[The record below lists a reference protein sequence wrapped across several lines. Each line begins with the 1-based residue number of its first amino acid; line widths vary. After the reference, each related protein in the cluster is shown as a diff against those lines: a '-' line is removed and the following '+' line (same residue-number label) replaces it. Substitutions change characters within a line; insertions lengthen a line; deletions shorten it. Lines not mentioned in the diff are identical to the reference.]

1 MQLSAALRLVR
12 TIEPEAMRHR
22 DHICSEAATH
32 DLAHCP
38 KMLSQIYA
46 WRVGSNISAK
56 PINRA
61 SKWIRSDRDH
71 LDRAA
76 RQTPADIR
84 RPSPPADAQADT
96 RRMEQFPSGNLAS
109 GTTQREAR
117 KLAKE

>member
-1 MQLSAALRLVR
+1 MQLSEALRLVR
-12 TIEPEAMRHR
+12 TLEPEAMRHR
-22 DHICSEAATH
+22 DHICSEGATH

-56 PINRA
+56 LISRA
-61 SKWIRSDRDH
+61 PGWTRSDRDH

-76 RQTPADIR
+76 RQTPADSR
-84 RPSPPADAQADT
+84 RPSPPADAQADR
-96 RRMEQFPSGNLAS
+96 RRMEQFSSGNLAC
-109 GTTQREAR
+109 GITQREAR